1 MVSASKRKI
10 SSIIARMIIDLG
22 LIDECKKDYMN
33 LKVIAQK
40 LGYLIQKVGGLNMG
54 LKFVWLTR
62 GPYSRG
68 LQNYYYKIQELVS
81 KASVD
86 DSFNEQELMAIA
98 RVEEMLNNVREIVG
112 GLNTEVLEA
121 VASLIML
128 CTDVYPPPE
137 DPVNELV
144 IRKKM
149 PRDIIAKILE
159 VVKSYGF
166 CLQH

>member
-1 MVSASKRKI
+1 
-10 SSIIARMIIDLG
+10 
-22 LIDECKKDYMN
+22 
-33 LKVIAQK
+33 
-40 LGYLIQKVGGLNMG
+40 
-54 LKFVWLTR
+54 
-62 GPYSRG
+62 
-68 LQNYYYKIQELVS
+68 
-81 KASVD
+81 
-86 DSFNEQELMAIA
+86 MAIA

-149 PRDIIAKILE
+149 PRSIIAKILE